1 MQIILSECLKS
12 RFFLHFSHDIL
23 YKKSVHFFEK
33 LHTMAFMIKNK
44 ISTFDN
50 WKMWLS
56 SLFWLEPCAG
66 GICLRERQWQ
76 SEVLCIAHKKWGLM
90 FPKWRIKRGETLEI
104 GAIREIQE
112 ETWYSNI
119 SIKKWPQLIYA
130 FYHVGEKW
138 WESNIERWN
147 KANFFLCE
155 LENDANSGQSL
166 TSDEIG
172 MWYKRVNKEELLSIF
187 SQHWDKRDL
196 WNAFMRQWIDSVLD
210 NQEPSNSQLATNSS
224 QLVKYDFVVHPGGN
238 PELVKLKIK
247 FATANREIRTCDLIV
262 SQEFW

>member
-12 RFFLHFSHDIL
+12 RFFLHFSHNIL

-33 LHTMAFMIKNK
+33 LHTMAFMTKNK

-112 ETWYSNI
+112 ETWLYGFTLWERI
-119 SIKKWPQLIYA
+119 GVVRDRKRRKKIT
-130 FYHVGEKW
+130 FFEVKNVGAHSPIHDEAIMWVSLSHALKHLKH
-138 WESNIERWN
+138 EPER
-147 KANFFLCE
+147 
-155 LENDANSGQSL
+155 
-166 TSDEIG
+166 
-172 MWYKRVNKEELLSIF
+172 
-187 SQHWDKRDL
+187 
-196 WNAFMRQWIDSVLD
+196 
-210 NQEPSNSQLATNSS
+210 
-224 QLVKYDFVVHPGGN
+224 
-238 PELVKLKIK
+238 KILQQYLQK
-247 FATANREIRTCDLIV
+247 IWKSED
-262 SQEFW
+262 